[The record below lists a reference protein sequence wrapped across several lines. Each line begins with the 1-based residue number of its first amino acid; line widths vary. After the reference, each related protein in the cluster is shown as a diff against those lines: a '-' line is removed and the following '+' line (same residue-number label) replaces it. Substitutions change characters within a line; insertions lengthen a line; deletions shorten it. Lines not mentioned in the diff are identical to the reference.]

1 MPTPICKIAQVTGEV
16 PLECLFACHNNCV
29 EEHKMQHPEDYDPEP
44 SDRIT
49 CRRCGETGL
58 HWQAIVR
65 SDGVPSH
72 ALFNERNRK
81 HVCDEA
87 GPDADGF
94 EVEG

>member
-1 MPTPICKIAQVTGEV
+1 MIMSRASDRRQ
-16 PLECLFACHNNCV
+16 FAGDTY
-29 EEHKMQHPEDYDPEP
+29 EDQMESPDYDPGYEDQHDPEP

-58 HWQAIVR
+58 HWQSIIR

-81 HVCDEA
+81 HVCDEN

>member
-1 MPTPICKIAQVTGEV
+1 MSRASDRRQ
-16 PLECLFACHNNCV
+16 FAGDTY
-29 EEHKMQHPEDYDPEP
+29 EDQMESPDYDPEYDEQHDPEP

-58 HWQAIVR
+58 HWQSIIR
-65 SDGVPSH
+65 SDGTPSH

-81 HVCDEA
+81 HVCDEN

>member
-1 MPTPICKIAQVTGEV
+1 VVYLHPQD
-16 PLECLFACHNNCV
+16 LEAFTVNHFDNAIDH
-29 EEHKMQHPEDYDPEP
+29 DREP

-58 HWQAIVR
+58 HWQEIIR

-81 HVCDEA
+81 HICDEN

-94 EVEG
+94 EVER

>member
-16 PLECLFACHNNCV
+16 PLECLFECHNNCA
-29 EEHKMQHPEDYDPEP
+29 EEHKMQHPDHCGEDDS
-44 SDRIT
+44 SDRVE
-49 CRRCGETGL
+49 CRRCNETGL
-58 HWQAIVR
+58 HWQAIIR

-72 ALFNERNRK
+72 ALFNSRGRK
-81 HVCDEA
+81 HECA